1 MDNNIMILGIV
12 ISLLFYELTGI
23 SPSGL
28 IVAGY
33 FALNFNSP
41 YRIVYTFGV
50 VVLTWGIAKILSN
63 FMILYGRR
71 RFAVMIILSFVINVL
86 IIRSGLLNQTPGI
99 IGKIVPGII
108 ALEWER
114 QGILKST
121 LALGVVVILILLVII
136 GLGIP
141 AISF

>member
-1 MDNNIMILGIV
+1 MDNNIIILGIV

-33 FALNFNSP
+33 FALNFHSP
-41 YRIVYTFGV
+41 YRIAYTFGV
-50 VVLTWGIAKILSN
+50 VLLTWGIAKLLSKV
-63 FMILYGRR
+63 MILYGRR
-71 RFAVMIILSFVINVL
+71 RFAVMILLSFAINVL
-86 IIRSGLLNQTPGI
+86 VIRSGVLVHTPGI

-114 QGILKST
+114 QGVLKST
-121 LALGVVVILILLVII
+121 LSLGIVVVLNLLVIMW
-136 GLGIP
+136 LGVP
-141 AISF
+141 VISL

>member
-1 MDNNIMILGIV
+1 MILGIV

-41 YRIVYTFGV
+41 HRIVYTFGV

-121 LALGVVVILILLVII
+121 LALGVVVILILLVIM